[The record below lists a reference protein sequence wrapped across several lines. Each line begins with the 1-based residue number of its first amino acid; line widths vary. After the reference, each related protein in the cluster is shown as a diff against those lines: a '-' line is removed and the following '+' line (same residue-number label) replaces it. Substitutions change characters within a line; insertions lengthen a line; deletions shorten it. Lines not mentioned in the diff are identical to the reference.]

1 MLDFNHGANRPAYSI
16 NATTLQINRLL
27 NAGLEREN
35 ATSQPRTYLGASQIG
50 EPCLRKIQ
58 YGYQN
63 SIGKGFDGKT
73 LRIFRAGHLFEDMT
87 AEELVLAGFDLR
99 TKNAD
104 GFQFGFS
111 VAGGRIKGHVDGVF
125 HGGPP
130 VLRYPALWEHKA
142 LGAKSWSEVVKN
154 GVSTARP
161 VYAAQIALY
170 QAYMKLSETPALFTA
185 RNRDTQELYHEPVYF
200 DAALAQRMSDRA
212 VQILQASMAGEL
224 LPRCAEGPEFYL
236 CRTCAFKERCWST

>member
-16 NATTLQINRLL
+16 NETTLQINRLL
-27 NAGLEREN
+27 NAGLVREN
-35 ATSQPRTYLGASQIG
+35 AKGTPRSYFGASQIG

-63 SIGKGFDGKT
+63 SHGKGFDGKT

-87 AEELVLAGFDLR
+87 AEELLLAGFDLR

-111 VAGGRIKGHVDGVF
+111 VASGRIKGHVDGVF
-125 HGGPP
+125 QGGPP

-142 LGAKSWSEVVKN
+142 LGAKSWSEVKHLIFLKK
-154 GVSTARP
+154 
-161 VYAAQIALY
+161 Q
-170 QAYMKLSETPALFTA
+170 QQQK
-185 RNRDTQELYHEPVYF
+185 QH
-200 DAALAQRMSDRA
+200 
-212 VQILQASMAGEL
+212 
-224 LPRCAEGPEFYL
+224 
-236 CRTCAFKERCWST
+236 